1 MSFRLL
7 LLVLPPLLM
16 ALDLEGLAV
25 SGGSA
30 CATGVGHKSH
40 VIAALYGADDPL
52 TTVRFSFGTAT
63 SNEDVDRAAAVTRG
77 VVERLRTHAGR
88 AP

>member
-1 MSFRLL
+1 MLFRSH
-7 LLVLPPLLM
+7 VWDDDALLM
-16 ALDLEGLAV
+16 ALDLEGIAV

-52 TTVRFSFGTAT
+52 ATVRFSFGLAT
-63 SNEDVDRAAAVTRG
+63 SEEDVDRAAAGTTR
-77 VVERLRTHAGR
+77 VVERLRKGPGAV
-88 AP
+88 P